1 MVKKGVE
8 EEAGLY
14 TQRDNTRG
22 LGSCSGRSLG
32 QSQSWNSILQNV
44 VSTEENWG
52 KGERICLFV
61 CLFIVLCLTTTQK
74 ICNDLKNGNG
84 VRLKAVQYLTKV
96 C

>member
-44 VSTEENWG
+44 VSTEKTGG
-52 KGERICLFV
+52 KVNGFVCLFV
-61 CLFIVLCLTTTQK
+61 CCVLQLHRK
-74 ICNDLKNGNG
+74 FAMISKMEME
-84 VRLKAVQYLTKV
+84 
-96 C
+96 